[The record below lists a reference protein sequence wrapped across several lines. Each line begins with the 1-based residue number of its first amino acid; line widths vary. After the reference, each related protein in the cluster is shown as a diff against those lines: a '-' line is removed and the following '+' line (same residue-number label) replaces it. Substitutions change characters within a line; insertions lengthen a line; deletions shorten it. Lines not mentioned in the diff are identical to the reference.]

1 MVLASLALSG
11 HRSAASRALIEGMNP
26 QTPELIA
33 LCQLDED
40 GEDQLAGWM
49 MVLPETEKVVAYVP
63 STGVGTGLLNAFSS
77 WDFANRVLGYA
88 GLYPVADVPEPPGA
102 PR

>member
-1 MVLASLALSG
+1 
-11 HRSAASRALIEGMNP
+11 MNP

-33 LCQLDED
+33 LCRLDED
-40 GEDQLAGWM
+40 GEDQLAGWA

-63 STGVGTGLLNAFSS
+63 DHTGVGAGGLLNTFSS
-77 WDFANRVLGYA
+77 LESA
-88 GLYPVADVPEPPGA
+88 GLMLSYSDLYPATDLATPPRA